1 METALV
7 VALVAGAVA
16 LVSAVGNIWSS
27 VRNTE
32 RNNQNARRIEA
43 LRVEHETRKNA
54 DAKRREVSKYSEPLA
69 RAAYDLQSRIFNI
82 LEQHFA
88 EAYFING
95 IDREK
100 TYVIEN
106 TTFVISQFLCWTEQI
121 RRDIQFI
128 DLDESAKSLE
138 LFRLQDSSYNL
149 WGTDLYPPLFR
160 LFAGEQRAIGEALI
174 QTGPAGSECIG
185 YGKFL
190 QSFPAGS
197 NALIDQVRGDVRS
210 LATGLPQARDRLTL
224 LQHALVDLLDLLD
237 PQHIRFPSDRR
248 TKL

>member
-1 METALV
+1 METALI
-7 VALVAGAVA
+7 VAFVAGGIAAASA
-16 LVSAVGNIWSS
+16 LGNIWSS
-27 VRNTE
+27 LRNTE

-43 LRVEHETRKNA
+43 LRLEHENRKNA

-69 RAAYDLQSRIFNI
+69 RAAYDLQSRMFNI
-82 LEQHFA
+82 LKQNFVK
-88 EAYFING
+88 AYLING
-95 IDREK
+95 NDREK
-100 TYVIEN
+100 TYVVEN
-106 TTFVISQFLCWTEQI
+106 TTFLVSQFLCWTEQI

-138 LFRLQDSSYNL
+138 LFRLQDSIYYL
-149 WGTDLYPPLFR
+149 WGTDLHSPLFR

-197 NALIDQVRGDVRS
+197 NALIDQVRSDVRA
-210 LATGLPQARDRLTL
+210 LATDLRGARDRLTR
-224 LQHALVDLLDLLD
+224 LQHALVDLLGLLD
-237 PQHIRFPSDRR
+237 PHQIRFSSDRR
-248 TKL
+248 TKI